1 MLCNSEHVRIPS
13 ASGTEVSDGQI
24 LAGAFNQLEVSEGEL
39 ENVSNCLSPE
49 LVQLGMDDTV
59 SFINKRGTDCMTG
72 GNIQEKRMG
81 KVIESSSY
89 PQGEP
94 ISLQHSQGYFLIT
107 RKLDKSS

>member
-1 MLCNSEHVRIPS
+1 MFDSYL

-24 LAGAFNQLEVSEGEL
+24 LTGAFNQVEMSEGEL

-81 KVIESSSY
+81 KVEEFESYSY

-94 ISLQHSQGYFLIT
+94 ISLQLLRGYFFNIK
-107 RKLDKSS
+107 KLDKPS

>member
-1 MLCNSEHVRIPS
+1 M
-13 ASGTEVSDGQI
+13 SDGQI
-24 LAGAFNQLEVSEGEL
+24 LSGAFNQVEVSEGEL
-39 ENVSNCLSPE
+39 ENVTSNCLSPE

-81 KVIESSSY
+81 KVEEFESCSY

-94 ISLQHSQGYFLIT
+94 ISLQHSRGYFFNIK
-107 RKLDKSS
+107 KLDKSS